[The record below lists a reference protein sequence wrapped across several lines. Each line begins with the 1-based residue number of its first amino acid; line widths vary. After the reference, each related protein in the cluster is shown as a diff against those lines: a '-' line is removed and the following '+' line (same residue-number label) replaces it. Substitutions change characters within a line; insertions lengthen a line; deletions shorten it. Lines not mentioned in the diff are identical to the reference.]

1 VSSIV
6 NKYKNINSRLFS
18 KIHQMTAYLAMF
30 PPNLPYVLINDYSK
44 EGDIVYDPFCGRG
57 TVVFEACRL
66 GRIGVGNDLNPLAY
80 VLTQAKA
87 NLPNKFSI
95 FKRINELEKNYTKPD
110 ISNIPE
116 EITMLFD
123 IETTLPQ
130 LEYLKQTLNKKR
142 KIDIFILAILTGILH
157 GKMRK
162 DGTSIYCS
170 IDMPNTFSM
179 SPNYVKNFIQEHKLI
194 PPKQNVFYL
203 LKNRVESIF
212 NIKQNY
218 LEYQSLTNYVKGKV
232 FNVDAIEASKKIEKT
247 FGKNSV
253 KLIITSPPYLKVIN
267 YGKYNWIRLWLL
279 DENKELVDKKVT
291 LYHKLQNQKLSD
303 NLNLEEYSKYMFRL
317 FSSWKNIL
325 KDDGY
330 AFVVIGDVKSKN
342 STLNLAKTTWENIE
356 KMGGCGLK
364 LVDILEDNIENNGKQ
379 IKVTKIWG
387 KKKGD
392 ATKIDRILIL
402 RKDKKW
408 D

>member
-1 VSSIV
+1 VSNIV

-30 PPNLPYVLINDYSK
+30 PPNLPHSLIKDYSDK
-44 EGDIVYDPFCGRG
+44 GDIVYDPFCGRG

-80 VLTQAKA
+80 ILTQAKA
-87 NLPNKFSI
+87 NLPSKDSI
-95 FKRINELEKNYTKPD
+95 IKRINELEKDYTKPD

-116 EITMLFD
+116 EIRMLFD
-123 IETTLPQ
+123 TETTLPQ
-130 LEYLKQTLNKKR
+130 LEYLKQTLSKRR
-142 KIDIFILAILTGILH
+142 KIDIFILAVLTGILH

-179 SPNYVKNFIQEHKLI
+179 SPNYVKNFIQKHNLV
-194 PPKQNVFYL
+194 PPKQNVFSL
-203 LKNRVESIF
+203 LKDRIETIF
-212 NIKQNY
+212 NIKQEY
-218 LEYQSLTNYVKGKV
+218 LEYQSLDSYVKGKV
-232 FNVDAIEASKKIEKT
+232 FNVDAIEATKKVIQN

-303 NLNLEEYSKYMFRL
+303 NMNLEEYSKYMFKL
-317 FSSWKNIL
+317 FNSWKDIL
-325 KDDGY
+325 RDDGY
-330 AFVVIGDVKSKN
+330 AFVVIGDVKSNN

-364 LVDILEDNIENNGKQ
+364 LVDILEDDIESNGKQ
-379 IKVTKIWG
+379 VKVTKIWG

-402 RKDKKW
+402 RKD
-408 D
+408 

>member
-1 VSSIV
+1 MSNIV
-6 NKYKNINSRLFS
+6 NRYKNINPRLFS

-30 PPNLPYVLINDYSK
+30 PPNLPYSLIKDYSK
-44 EGDIVYDPFCGRG
+44 KGDIVYDPFCGRG
-57 TVVFEACRL
+57 TVVFESCRL

-80 VLTQAKA
+80 ILSKAKA
-87 NLPNKFSI
+87 NLPKKDSI
-95 FKRINELEKNYTKPD
+95 IKRINELEKNYTKPD
-110 ISNIPE
+110 VSNIAD
-116 EITMLFD
+116 EIKMLFD

-130 LEYLKQTLNKKR
+130 LEYLKQTLSKKK
-142 KIDIFILAILTGILH
+142 KIDIFILAVLTGILH

-162 DGTSIYCS
+162 DRTSIYCS

-179 SPNYVKNFIQEHKLI
+179 SPNYVKNFIQKHNLV
-194 PPKQNVFYL
+194 PPKQNVFSL
-203 LKNRVESIF
+203 LKNRVEKIF

-218 LEYQSLTNYVKGKV
+218 LEYQSLDSYVKGKV
-232 FNVDAIEASKKIEKT
+232 FNVDAIEATKKVEQS

-279 DENKELVDKKVT
+279 DKNEELVDKKVT

-303 NLNLEEYSKYMFRL
+303 NMNLEEYSKYMFKL
-317 FSSWKNIL
+317 FNSWKNIL
-325 KDDGY
+325 RDDGY
-330 AFVVIGDVKSKN
+330 VFVVIGDVKYKN
-342 STLNLAKTTWENIE
+342 STLNLAKITWENIE

-364 LVDILEDNIENNGKQ
+364 LVDILEDNIESNGKQ
-379 IKVTKIWG
+379 VKVTKIWG

-402 RKDKKW
+402 RKD
-408 D
+408 

>member
-1 VSSIV
+1 VSNIV
-6 NKYKNINSRLFS
+6 NRYKNINPRLFS

-30 PPNLPYVLINDYSK
+30 PPNLPYSLIKDYSK
-44 EGDIVYDPFCGRG
+44 KGDIVYDPFCGRG
-57 TVVFEACRL
+57 TVVFESCRL

-80 VLTQAKA
+80 ILSKAKA
-87 NLPNKFSI
+87 NLPKKDSI
-95 FKRINELEKNYTKPD
+95 IKRINELEKNYTKPD
-110 ISNIPE
+110 VSNIAD
-116 EITMLFD
+116 EIKMLFD

-130 LEYLKQTLNKKR
+130 LEYLKQTLSKKK
-142 KIDIFILAILTGILH
+142 KIDIFILAVLTGILH

-162 DGTSIYCS
+162 DRTSIYCS

-179 SPNYVKNFIQEHKLI
+179 SPNYVKNFIQKHNLV
-194 PPKQNVFYL
+194 PPKQNVFSL
-203 LKNRVESIF
+203 LKNRVEKIF

-218 LEYQSLTNYVKGKV
+218 LEYQSLDSYVKGKV
-232 FNVDAIEASKKIEKT
+232 FNVDAIEATKKVEQS

-279 DENKELVDKKVT
+279 DKNEELVDKKVT

-303 NLNLEEYSKYMFRL
+303 NMNLEEYSKYMFKL
-317 FSSWKNIL
+317 FNSWKNIL
-325 KDDGY
+325 RDDGY
-330 AFVVIGDVKSKN
+330 VFVVIGDVKYKN
-342 STLNLAKTTWENIE
+342 STLNLAKITWENIE

-364 LVDILEDNIENNGKQ
+364 LVDILEDNIESNGKQ
-379 IKVTKIWG
+379 VKVTKIWG

-402 RKDKKW
+402 RKD
-408 D
+408 